1 LHLLTKENNMTTTL
15 FTPATLG
22 KLQLKN
28 RIVMAPMT
36 RSRATGNV
44 PNDLMEKYYQQR
56 AEAGLIISEGT
67 SPSANGLGYA
77 RIPGMFSDAQVQG
90 WKRVNDAVHKAG
102 GKIFIQLM
110 HTGRVSHP
118 ANMAANAKIVAPSSV
133 AAPGEMWTDSNG
145 MQPHPAPAEMNEADI
160 ALAIAEY
167 ANASKR
173 AIDAGFDGVELH
185 AANGYL
191 IDQFLNTA
199 TNQRTDKWGGSV
211 ENRIRF
217 AVEVAKASAA
227 AIGAERVGMRISPY
241 GAFNGTVADAK
252 TDALYLRLIEELNNI
267 GLVYIH
273 VVDHSSMGAP
283 EVSPELKSKI
293 RANFKGKYILSGGYD
308 AARANA
314 DLDAQRGDLV
324 AFGRPFISNPDLVQ
338 KLKNGTAQTA
348 PDFSTFYTPGEKG
361 YTDY

>member
-1 LHLLTKENNMTTTL
+1 MSNTL
-15 FTPATLG
+15 FTPTTLG

-44 PNDLMEKYYQQR
+44 PNELMEKYYQLR
-56 AEAGLIISEGT
+56 AGAGLIITEGT

-77 RIPGMFSDAQVQG
+77 RIPGMFSEEQVQG
-90 WKRVNDAVHKAG
+90 WRRVNDAVHEAG
-102 GKIFIQLM
+102 GRIFVQLM

-118 ANMAANAKIVAPSSV
+118 ANMQAGTRILAPSAI

-145 MQPHPAPAEMNEADI
+145 MQPHPAPVEMNEADI
-160 ALAIAEY
+160 ALTIAEY
-167 ANASKR
+167 ANSAKL
-173 AIDAGFDGVELH
+173 AIQAGFDGVELH
-185 AANGYL
+185 GANGYM

-217 AVEVAKASAA
+217 AVEVARATVA
-227 AIGAERVGMRISPY
+227 AIGADRVGMRISPY
-241 GAFNGTVADAK
+241 GAFNGTVSDAK
-252 TDALYLRLIEELNNI
+252 MDVMYLRLVDELNNL

-283 EVSPELKSKI
+283 EVSPELKARI

-324 AFGRPFISNPDLVQ
+324 AFGRPFIANPDLVQ
-338 KLKNGTAQTA
+338 KLQNGTTPTA
-348 PDFSTFYTPGEKG
+348 PDPGTFYTPGEKG